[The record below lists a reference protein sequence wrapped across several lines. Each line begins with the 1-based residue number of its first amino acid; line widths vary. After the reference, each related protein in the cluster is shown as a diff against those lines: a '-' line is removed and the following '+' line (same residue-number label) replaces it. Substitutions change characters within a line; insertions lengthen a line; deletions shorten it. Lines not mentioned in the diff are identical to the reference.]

1 MSIGPN
7 CSRRSA
13 MLLLGSEQ
21 LPQRAAEDVRL
32 SVLSDPARL
41 EHLAVALD
49 LAVELLDLAAEDI
62 GPEHHLLKRARSA
75 FRRMRTDHARP
86 PENRLECLIVLL
98 QLDER
103 RARQIEIEVRI
114 PPPDLGRPRVIGIP

>member
-13 MLLLGSEQ
+13 MLLLGSEP

-32 SVLSDPARL
+32 RVLSDPACL
-41 EHLAVALD
+41 EHLAIALN
-49 LAVELLDLAAEDI
+49 LAVELFDLAAENI
-62 GPEHHLLKRARSA
+62 RPEHHLLKRARSA

-86 PENRLECLIVLL
+86 PEDRLARLIVLL
-98 QLDER
+98 QLDQR
-103 RARQIEIEVRI
+103 RA
-114 PPPDLGRPRVIGIP
+114 G